1 MKNKV
6 LLGLSALALLASCGG
21 PSSASGL
28 STSQDTNPSS
38 SLSTDASATSKEQE
52 SSSDVSSPTGE
63 SSASQEGPSDS
74 EEYSTGTAESS
85 SDSEESSV
93 SSDTTPA
100 IEGNWDDEDLLTM
113 EELLNG
119 HDIPYIGADEGY
131 TLTAEDLEIFISG
144 TTDYAAEDLI
154 ALFTDLG
161 YAVNYNEG
169 EEGDYPLL
177 DAWLYDEDYSYVY
190 VSIQF
195 LGENMFGLYAAYVQ
209 AVATWPSDQITANAE
224 ATGVTEIPEFEAEA
238 YVFYT
243 NESDGVL
250 ADVIECY
257 GADVDAD
264 SEDTY
269 ALALETAGYVQDDI
283 YALFGINCFQ
293 NEAGNTVVFYFDG
306 LSLVIQAWH
315 EEVEQTPTYD
325 EFPAEDI
332 QALLE
337 EVLGDSAPVI
347 PTYDGD
353 EYYLYIDEEEGEVY
367 SFYETLDDALDIESD
382 YYDTLSE
389 EGWLIDESVY
399 DEDGYYAY
407 KDGVALNFFAWED
420 EDGPYFYIYFYFD
433 DAPEIPE
440 EVEETFDDAV
450 PGQSSVIT
458 FADEEYLIQKGTQ
471 TSIWNNGAFS
481 FVVNKGTA
489 SQDVGNGSY
498 YSNPLRTY
506 VGQEIIIRSEVAFD
520 SVTFTATGKAAES
533 TPDFSAPSAGAWDGL
548 TLTFEEPVTS
558 VTFSVASGQARFSDV
573 TVAFFGE

>member
-21 PSSASGL
+21 PSSATGL

-38 SLSTDASATSKEQE
+38 SLSSDASATSKEQE
-52 SSSDVSSPTGE
+52 PSSDATAE
-63 SSASQEGPSDS
+63 SS
-74 EEYSTGTAESS
+74 STGTAESS

-100 IEGNWDDEDLLTM
+100 IEDNWDDEDLLTM

-131 TLTAEDLEIFISG
+131 TLTADDLEIFISG

-161 YAVNYNEG
+161 YTVDYDEG
-169 EEGDYPLL
+169 EEGAYPLL

-190 VSIQF
+190 VSIEF
-195 LGENMFGLYAAYVQ
+195 LGENMFGLYATYAQ
-209 AVATWPSDQITANAE
+209 AVATWPSDQITAYAD
-224 ATGVTEIPEFEAEA
+224 ATGVSEIPEFEAEA

-257 GADVDAD
+257 GEDVDAD

-269 ALALETAGYVQDDI
+269 ALTLEGAGYVQDEI
-283 YALFGINCFQ
+283 YALFGINYFQ
-293 NEAGNTVVFYFDG
+293 NETGNTIAFYFDG
-306 LSLVIQAWH
+306 LSLVIQAWY

-337 EVLGDSAPVI
+337 EVLGDSAPVV

-367 SFYETLDDALDIESD
+367 SFYETLDDALNTESD

-440 EVEETFDDAV
+440 AKEETFDDAV

-489 SQDVGNGSY
+489 TLDVGNGSY

-506 VGQEIIIRSEVAFD
+506 AGQEIVIRSEVAFD
-520 SVTFTATGKAAES
+520 SVTFVATGKAEDSVPA
-533 TPDFSAPSAGAWDGL
+533 FSAPSAGAWDGL
-548 TLTFEEPVTS
+548 TLNFDSPVTS
-558 VTFSVASGQARFSDV
+558 VSFSVASGQARFSDV
-573 TVAFFGE
+573 TVTFFGE